1 MKKIILS
8 ILALNFAI
16 MMGNAQDL
24 QTDVFQTEKGEL
36 KIQFVKHGSIFFE
49 FNGKVIH
56 VDPVSRMGDYESY
69 PKADL
74 ILITHHHGDHLD
86 QNAIEI
92 LKKDN
97 TKIVLT
103 QKCKEMSEY
112 LTDHIVMKNDDVLNI
127 NELEISAVPAYNIMH
142 KRERGDPYHIKGE
155 GNGYVVQFGNKK
167 VYVAADT
174 EPIPEMEALEEI
186 DIAFLPMNM
195 PYTMTPEM
203 VADAARILKPKIL
216 YPYHY
221 GTSDSTDTS
230 KLVEL
235 LKDEKDIEVR
245 TLISSAFSSTS
256 VKTTS
261 LIPHSL
267 ANKTLSIISEGAEA
281 LINSFIS
288 PLNSFFTDSKW
299 RFVFSGAPIL
309 L

>member
-1 MKKIILS
+1 MKKIILT

-16 MMGNAQDL
+16 IIGNAQDL
-24 QTDVFQTEKGEL
+24 QTDIYQTEMGEL

-49 FNGKVIH
+49 FDGKVIH

-74 ILITHHHGDHLD
+74 ILITHHHGDHMD

-92 LKKDN
+92 LKKEN

-112 LTDHIVMKNDDVLNI
+112 LTDIIVMRNDDVLNI
-127 NELEISAVPAYNIMH
+127 NKLEISAVPAYNIKH
-142 KRERGDPYHIKGE
+142 KRESGDPYHIKGE
-155 GNGYVVQFGNKK
+155 GNGYVIQFSDKK
-167 VYVAADT
+167 IYVAADT
-174 EPIPEMEALEEI
+174 EPIPEMQALKKI

-203 VADAARILKPKIL
+203 VADAARIFKPKVL

-221 GTSDSTDTS
+221 GNTDTS

-235 LKDEKDIEVR
+235 LKNEENIEVR
-245 TLISSAFSSTS
+245 I
-256 VKTTS
+256 K
-261 LIPHSL
+261 
-267 ANKTLSIISEGAEA
+267 KM
-281 LINSFIS
+281 
-288 PLNSFFTDSKW
+288 
-299 RFVFSGAPIL
+299 
-309 L
+309 